1 MFSSVWKT
9 VGMKRSV
16 LPILLVPLFASAA
29 TGDDI
34 RTHDPSAI
42 VRDGN
47 RYWVFHTGPGC
58 RTEFSTD
65 LKTWQRGEPVFPK
78 PLSWW
83 QRDLPES
90 RLDVWAPDVIRIGSE
105 FFLYYSVSVFGKKTS
120 LIGLARN
127 RTLHPGSPDFQWRDE
142 GAVIETGVP
151 DNFNAIDPAACF
163 DERGRLWL
171 IFGSY
176 WTGIKAVE
184 LDPKSGKRIARDSAI
199 HPLAAARPPSTAIE
213 AAYVYRQDTNFFL
226 FVNWGQC
233 CQGTNSTYVVGV
245 GRSGA
250 ITGPYL
256 DRKGENLLHGG
267 GSVFLKSQG
276 RFIGPG
282 HIGIFRE
289 KDVEWCSYHFYDGE
303 DKGRPKLRIRKLGW
317 DEQGW
322 PRIEREAD

>member
-1 MFSSVWKT
+1 MNK
-9 VGMKRSV
+9 
-16 LPILLVPLFASAA
+16 LAAIIAIAPLLAMADG
-29 TGDDI
+29 TKDI
-34 RTHDPSAI
+34 RTHDPSTI
-42 VRDGN
+42 IRDGD

-58 RTEFSTD
+58 KTEFSTD
-65 LKTWQRGEPVFPK
+65 LKTWHVGAPVFPQ

-83 QRDLPES
+83 KKSVPNS
-90 RLDVWAPDVIRIGSE
+90 NFDVWAPDVIRIGDE
-105 FFLYYSVSVFGKKTS
+105 FFLYYSFSVFGKKTS
-120 LIGLARN
+120 AIGLAVN
-127 RTLHPGSPDFQWRDE
+127 RTLNPDSPDFHWRDE
-142 GAVIETGVP
+142 GPVIETGKAQ
-151 DNFNAIDPAACF
+151 DYNAIDPAVCF

-176 WTGIKAVE
+176 WTGIKA
-184 LDPKSGKRIARDSAI
+184 LQLNPKTGKRIAPDSEI
-199 HPLAAARPPSTAIE
+199 HSLAAGRAPSTAIE
-213 AAYVYRQDTNFFL
+213 ASYVYRHDTNFFL

-256 DRKGENLLHGG
+256 DRDGEDLRRGG
-267 GSVFLKSQG
+267 GSVFLKSDG

-289 KDVEWCSYHFYDGE
+289 KGVEWCSHHFYDA
-303 DKGRPKLRIRKLGW
+303 DDNGRPKLRIEKLGW

-322 PRIEREAD
+322 PRIEN